1 MRFELYVKT
10 KYGMAV
16 ARQTQQ
22 WADKRNGF
30 FVVSVVAEIRGQGSI
45 EVEYKL
51 SERDVQGTACL
62 AMDEE
67 RRHLI
72 RQAIEAAL
80 DHKPAPPDE
89 PSPAC
94 PFAVGD
100 RVYHITQQGVF
111 KMAVVKPGPEQTLCE
126 WFDVSRSPVLRKFD
140 NRNIVKDGSGV

>member
-1 MRFELYVKT
+1 MNPILYVRT
-10 KYGMAV
+10 KYGMATT
-16 ARQTQQ
+16 RKTSQ
-22 WADKRNGF
+22 WADVANDCVGVAF
-30 FVVSVVAEIRGQGSI
+30 AAEIKGRAPLILDYVMSVRLGSCNE
-45 EVEYKL
+45 EVI
-51 SERDVQGTACL
+51 
-62 AMDEE
+62 DEE

-80 DHKPAPPDE
+80 DPKPAPQDE